1 MSALAPG
8 RDGQEPMHRD
18 SPALAIVVAIADDGL
33 VGKGDELPWR
43 IPEDMRHFKAMTM
56 GHAIIMGRK
65 THASIGRPLAG
76 RRNIVVSRT
85 ADGFEGC
92 EVARSLEEA
101 IALARTTDEEPRII
115 GGAQIYEE
123 ALPLATRIFL
133 TEVHGKHE
141 GDTFFHLD
149 RSGWRETSRRAAET
163 EGVEFVTLER

>member
-1 MSALAPG
+1 MSDADRLPGLAL
-8 RDGQEPMHRD
+8 
-18 SPALAIVVAIADDGL
+18 VVAIADGGVIGKDGA
-33 VGKGDELPWR
+33 LPWR
-43 IPEDMRHFKAMTM
+43 IPEDLQHFKAATM

-85 ADGFEGC
+85 ADSFDGC
-92 EVARSLEEA
+92 ELARSLEEA

-115 GGAQIYEE
+115 GGARIYEE
-123 ALPLATRIFL
+123 ALPLATRVFL
-133 TEVHGKHE
+133 TEVHRKVD
-141 GDTFFHLD
+141 GDAFFHLD

>member
-1 MSALAPG
+1 
-8 RDGQEPMHRD
+8 
-18 SPALAIVVAIADDGL
+18 
-33 VGKGDELPWR
+33 
-43 IPEDMRHFKAMTM
+43 
-56 GHAIIMGRK
+56 MGRK

-92 EVARSLEEA
+92 EMARGLEEA

-115 GGAQIYEE
+115 GGAAIYEA

-133 TEVHGKHE
+133 TEVHRAVD
-141 GDTFFHLD
+141 GDAFFHLD
-149 RSGWRETSRRAAET
+149 RAGWRETSRKAGES